1 MARIHLVGTTGNDI
15 IKGRDGADHIMAGD
29 GNDRVAGGNG
39 NDTLLGGRGDDRLDG
54 GNGGDIIDGGP
65 GNDRL
70 TGGSGPDTFVFHA
83 GFGHDVVT
91 DFTHNDAVSFDH
103 GLFGSFNDVMAAAH
117 RVGHDTVIT
126 VDASDTVTLENI
138 LPQQLHPHDFLLA

>member
-1 MARIHLVGTTGNDI
+1 
-15 IKGRDGADHIMAGD
+15 MAGD
-29 GNDRVAGGNG
+29 GDDRVAGGNG

-83 GFGHDVVT
+83 GFGRDVVT
-91 DFTHNDAVSFDH
+91 DFAHNDAVSFDQ

-126 VDASDTVTLENI
+126 VDASGTVTLENI
-138 LPQQLHPHDFLLA
+138 LPQQLHSHDFMLS